1 MPTHTKK
8 ERAKNSRA
16 VLKFFANTPRPLP
29 GSAAKDFLKV
39 GNILTGVLKGKKLKR
54 KKK

>member
-1 MPTHTKK
+1 MPIKRKK
-8 ERAKNSRA
+8 VSKA

-39 GNILTGVLKGKKLKR
+39 GNILSGVLKGMKPRKR
-54 KKK
+54 TK